1 MSFNQIV
8 IKNLRRSIQHYS
20 MYVFS
25 ITMSVM
31 LFFGFVTLKYSD
43 DLKGLQSGVKPDA
56 GIKIGITLLIVII
69 VVFLLYANQLF
80 IKRRSREMGLYQLIG
95 MTKREV
101 FKIFALENLVL
112 FALTVIS
119 GTILGFFSSKILLMI
134 LYKIIGIN
142 QEAHLDFS
150 IQALIQT
157 VILMIVIY
165 IIISIQNYSFIK
177 RKTILTL
184 MNEHHATD
192 TKIKKIKLYE
202 LIFGAIG
209 IVMII
214 SGYYLSSVLFDNSKG
229 MVDLYARMLT
239 ILFLT
244 IVGAYLL
251 FRCSIS
257 LIFNTIRKYKRGM
270 LTVTDVVSTSSIMHK
285 MKTNALSLTIIAIVS
300 ALAVGL
306 LSLSYISYYNA
317 ADTARDTSPD
327 DYIFIK
333 EDQAKQFKN
342 ELRNE
347 GIQYNTHDFEVTR
360 YKLDDSKVFKAGSNT
375 EGRSPDSPTIVA
387 KASDF
392 KDINL
397 KNDEVAIVGYS
408 DMLDKV
414 VTVNDKEPIVYNIN
428 NETKKLKV
436 KSISNDNYL
445 TSIISLNSP
454 VNIVSDDTFNE
465 MKANEPETEN
475 DNYKHQY
482 GINLKNKQDIKKAES
497 IFTKVTKG
505 ENNGGALSYNEIYD
519 SAKSSLGLML
529 FVLGF
534 LGIAFLLS
542 TGCIIYIKQIDE
554 TEDETSNYKILRK
567 LGYTSRD
574 MSRGIALKI
583 SFNFALPLIIGL
595 CHGYFAAKSGWF
607 FMGESFYTPVLI
619 VMSLYSLIYIL
630 FAILAY
636 IHSKRVIQRAL

>member
-56 GIKIGITLLIVII
+56 GIKIGITLLTVII
-69 VVFLLYANQLF
+69 VIFLLYANQLF

-134 LYKIIGIN
+134 LYKIIGVN

-150 IQALIQT
+150 IQALLQT

-165 IIISIQNYSFIK
+165 IIISIQNYIFIK

-209 IVMII
+209 IIMII

-229 MVDLYARMLT
+229 MIDLYTRMLT

-317 ADTARDTSPD
+317 AETARDTSPD

-333 EDQAKQFKN
+333 EDKAKQFKE
-342 ELRNE
+342 ELKNE
-347 GIQYNTHDFEVTR
+347 GIPYKVHDFHVTF
-360 YKLDDSKVFKAGSNT
+360 YKLDDSKVFKARNDMEGQQSN
-375 EGRSPDSPTIVA
+375 SPNVVA

-392 KDINL
+392 KNINL

-414 VTVNDKEPIVYNIN
+414 VTVDDKEPIVYKVN

-436 KSISNDNYL
+436 KSINNDKYL
-445 TSIISLNSP
+445 ASIVSFNSP
-454 VNIVSDDTFNE
+454 VNVVSDDTFNE
-465 MKANEPETEN
+465 MKKNEAKN
-475 DNYKHQY
+475 DSYNDQY

-497 IFTKVTKG
+497 IFAKVAKD
-505 ENNGGALSYNEIYD
+505 ENGGALSYNEIYEN
-519 SAKSSLGLML
+519 SKSTLGLML

-583 SFNFALPLIIGL
+583 GFNFALPLIIGL

-619 VMSLYSLIYIL
+619 VMSLYSLIYVL
-630 FAILAY
+630 FGVLAY

>member
-56 GIKIGITLLIVII
+56 GIKIGITLLTVII
-69 VVFLLYANQLF
+69 VIFLLYANQLF

-134 LYKIIGIN
+134 LYKIIGVN

-150 IQALIQT
+150 IQALLQT

-165 IIISIQNYSFIK
+165 IIISIQNYIFIK

-209 IVMII
+209 IIMII

-229 MVDLYARMLT
+229 MIDLYTRMLT

-317 ADTARDTSPD
+317 AETARDTSPD

-333 EDQAKQFKN
+333 EDKAKQFKE
-342 ELRNE
+342 ELKNE
-347 GIQYNTHDFEVTR
+347 GIPYKVHDFHVTF
-360 YKLDDSKVFKAGSNT
+360 YKLDDSKVFKARNDMEGQQSN
-375 EGRSPDSPTIVA
+375 SPNVVA

-392 KDINL
+392 KNINL

-414 VTVNDKEPIVYNIN
+414 VTVDDKEPIVYKVN

-436 KSISNDNYL
+436 KSINNDKYL
-445 TSIISLNSP
+445 ASIVSFNSP
-454 VNIVSDDTFNE
+454 VNVVSDDTFNE
-465 MKANEPETEN
+465 MKKNEAKN
-475 DNYKHQY
+475 DSYNDQY

-497 IFTKVTKG
+497 IFAKVAKD
-505 ENNGGALSYNEIYD
+505 ENGGALSYNEIYEN
-519 SAKSSLGLML
+519 SKSTLGLML

-619 VMSLYSLIYIL
+619 VMPLYSLIYVL
-630 FAILAY
+630 FGVLAY

>member
-56 GIKIGITLLIVII
+56 GIKIGITLLTVII
-69 VVFLLYANQLF
+69 VIFLLYANQLF

-134 LYKIIGIN
+134 LYKIIGVN

-150 IQALIQT
+150 IQALLQT

-165 IIISIQNYSFIK
+165 IIISIQNYIFIK

-209 IVMII
+209 IIMII

-229 MVDLYARMLT
+229 MIDLYTRMLT

-285 MKTNALSLTIIAIVS
+285 MKTNALSLIIIAIVS

-317 ADTARDTSPD
+317 AETARDTSPD

-333 EDQAKQFKN
+333 EDKAKQFKE
-342 ELRNE
+342 ELKNE
-347 GIQYNTHDFEVTR
+347 GIPYKVHDFHVTF
-360 YKLDDSKVFKAGSNT
+360 YKLDDSKVFKARNDMEGQQSN
-375 EGRSPDSPTIVA
+375 SPNVVA

-392 KDINL
+392 KNINL

-414 VTVNDKEPIVYNIN
+414 VTVDDKEPIVYKVN

-436 KSISNDNYL
+436 KSINNDKYL
-445 TSIISLNSP
+445 ASIVSFNSP
-454 VNIVSDDTFNE
+454 VNVVSDDTFNE
-465 MKANEPETEN
+465 MKKNEAKN
-475 DNYKHQY
+475 DSYNDQY

-497 IFTKVTKG
+497 IFAKVAKD
-505 ENNGGALSYNEIYD
+505 ENGGALSYNEIYEN
-519 SAKSSLGLML
+519 SKSTLGLML

-619 VMSLYSLIYIL
+619 VMSLYSLIYVL
-630 FAILAY
+630 FGVLAY